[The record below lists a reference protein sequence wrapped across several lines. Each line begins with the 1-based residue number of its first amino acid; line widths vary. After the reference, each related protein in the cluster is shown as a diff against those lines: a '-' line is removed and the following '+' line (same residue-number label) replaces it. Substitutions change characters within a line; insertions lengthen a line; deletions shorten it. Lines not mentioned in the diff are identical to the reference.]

1 MPSVILLFDHLSL
14 FFFLFSLFFLLE
26 PYTTRLRKKNKQKHR
41 KESEEIWGK
50 IHQKARILFS
60 QNILIFI
67 CSSLFFLSSINAVR
81 GSPIPI
87 YKKKIKSQQRAEQIF
102 IIVLFAGSFFSLC
115 YLYYF
120 GLSKSCCNNLS
131 KFSLL
136 KITQEVHRKTVQTV
150 LICSSHSNLYIIR
163 SLQSKTIMWKCDF
176 ILKNSKKIHKNMYE
190 TTYYLFYG
198 DEQLQVFRS
207 NKNWTTTF
215 YSTWLFLFGCE
226 YVISCSIKWESSTKK

>member
-67 CSSLFFLSSINAVR
+67 CGSLFFLSSINPVR

-87 YKKKIKSQQRAEQIF
+87 YIKKNKKVSN
-102 IIVLFAGSFFSLC
+102 
-115 YLYYF
+115 
-120 GLSKSCCNNLS
+120 GLSKYLLS
-131 KFSLL
+131 FYLLEVFSLYV
-136 KITQEVHRKTVQTV
+136 I
-150 LICSSHSNLYIIR
+150 YIILDSANR
-163 SLQSKTIMWKCDF
+163 AV
-176 ILKNSKKIHKNMYE
+176 
-190 TTYYLFYG
+190 TTWANFH
-198 DEQLQVFRS
+198 
-207 NKNWTTTF
+207 
-215 YSTWLFLFGCE
+215 C
-226 YVISCSIKWESSTKK
+226 